1 MIKTDDVRFMK
12 QALELAKQAEK
23 QAEVPVGA
31 LVVQNRKPIA
41 FAFNQKEQ
49 KKQAT
54 GHAEILAIE
63 EASKKLGRWR
73 LDDCDLYVT
82 LEPCIMCAGA
92 IIAARI
98 KRLIYACR
106 DPKAGAIHSLYQIAN
121 DSRLNHQVAV
131 TEGLLAEESSQ
142 ILKEFFQKKRSK

>member
-1 MIKTDDVRFMK
+1 MK

-31 LVVQNRKPIA
+31 LVVQNHKPIT

-82 LEPCIMCAGA
+82 LEPCIMCAGV
-92 IIAARI
+92 IVAARI

-106 DPKAGAIHSLYQIAN
+106 DPKAGAIHSLYQITN
-121 DSRLNHQVAV
+121 DPRLNHQVAV

-142 ILKEFFQKKRSK
+142 LLKDFFQKKR

>member
-1 MIKTDDVRFMK
+1 MK

-31 LVVQNRKPIA
+31 VVVQNKRLIA
-41 FAFNQKEQ
+41 SAFNQKEQ

-63 EASKKLGRWR
+63 AASKKLGRWR
-73 LDDCDLYVT
+73 LDDCVLYVT

-92 IIAARI
+92 IVSARI
-98 KRLIYACR
+98 NRLIYSCR
-106 DPKAGAIHSLYQIAN
+106 DPKAGAIHSLYQITS
-121 DSRLNHQVAV
+121 DTRLNHQVSV

-142 ILKEFFQKKRSK
+142 LLKEFFRKKRLNK

>member
-1 MIKTDDVRFMK
+1 MK

-31 LVVQNRKPIA
+31 IVVQNHQLIA
-41 FAFNQKEQ
+41 SAFNQKEQ

-63 EASKKLGRWR
+63 EASRKLRRWR
-73 LDDCDLYVT
+73 LDDCNLYVT

-92 IIAARI
+92 IVSARI
-98 KRLIYACR
+98 NRLIYSCR
-106 DPKAGAIHSLYQIAN
+106 DPKAGAIHSLYQITN
-121 DSRLNHQVAV
+121 DTRLNHQVLV

-142 ILKEFFQKKRSK
+142 LLKNFFQKKRLK

>member
-1 MIKTDDVRFMK
+1 MK

-31 LVVQNRKPIA
+31 LVVQNHKPIA

-54 GHAEILAIE
+54 RHAEILAIE

-92 IIAARI
+92 IISARI

-106 DPKAGAIHSLYQIAN
+106 DPKAGAIHSLYQITN
-121 DSRLNHQVAV
+121 DLRLNHQVAV
-131 TEGLLAEESSQ
+131 TEGLLAEESSRL
-142 ILKEFFQKKRSK
+142 LKKFFQKKR